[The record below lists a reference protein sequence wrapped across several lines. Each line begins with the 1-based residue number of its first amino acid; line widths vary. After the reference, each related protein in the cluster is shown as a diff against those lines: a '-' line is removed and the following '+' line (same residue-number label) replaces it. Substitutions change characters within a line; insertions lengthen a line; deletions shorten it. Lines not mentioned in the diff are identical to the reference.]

1 MKQFAAIALLAAAV
15 IATAPC
21 AHAGDIVEDWAK
33 AKAPPPPE
41 LKPVT
46 VDPKTTALL
55 ILDMVAVNCNAR
67 PRCVASVAPLRKLHD
82 TARAAGA
89 MVFYTIV
96 GPGNPTAAAIV
107 DKAMMPR
114 DDEWIVQRGPDK
126 FLGSNLEARLKQ
138 RGIKTVIVTGTSAQG
153 AVVGTGSGSAQ
164 RGYQVIIPVDT
175 MSAEEEYNEQYA
187 AYHLY
192 KGGPTI
198 VTERV
203 TLTRSGMIK
212 F

>member
-1 MKQFAAIALLAAAV
+1 MKPIAVLVSLALAMTIGSAS
-15 IATAPC
+15 
-21 AHAGDIVEDWAK
+21 AGDIIEDWGK
-33 AKAPPPPE
+33 VKAPPPPA

-46 VDPKTTALL
+46 VDPKITALL
-55 ILDMVAVNCNAR
+55 ILDMVAVNCNVR

-82 TARAAGA
+82 AARAANA

-96 GPGNPTAAAIV
+96 GPGNPTAEGIV
-107 DKAMMPR
+107 DKAIMPR
-114 DDEWIVQRGPDK
+114 EGEWIVQRGPDK
-126 FLGSNLEARLKQ
+126 FLGSDLEARLKS

-164 RGYQVIIPVDT
+164 RGYQVIVPVDT
-175 MSAEEEYNEQYA
+175 MSAEDEYNEQYA

-198 VTERV
+198 ITQLI

>member
-1 MKQFAAIALLAAAV
+1 MKRLATVALLAIAAM
-15 IATAPC
+15 APVPS
-21 AHAGDIVEDWAK
+21 AYAGDIVEDWAK
-33 AKAPPPPE
+33 VKAPPPPE

-55 ILDMVAVNCNAR
+55 ILDMVSVNCNVR
-67 PRCVASVAPLRKLHD
+67 PRCVASVAPLKKLHD
-82 TARAAGA
+82 AARAAGA

-96 GPGNPTAAAIV
+96 GPGNPTAEGIV

-114 DDEWIVQRGPDK
+114 EGEWIVQRGPDK
-126 FLGSNLEARLKQ
+126 FLGSDLEARLKK

-164 RGYQVIIPVDT
+164 RGYEVVIPVDT
-175 MSAEEEYNEQYA
+175 MSAEDEYNEQYA

-198 VTERV
+198 ITQRI